1 MWAWASYVPVRSG
14 LFLGGEK
21 MTEQEHTSGSEAKK
35 TEETPPYL
43 WLDEISLREELRKH
57 GVTG

>member
-1 MWAWASYVPVRSG
+1 MSG
-14 LFLGGEK
+14 SFLGGEK
-21 MTEQEHTSGSEAKK
+21 MTEQEQKFGLKVKK

-43 WLDEISLREELRKH
+43 WLDEISLREKLRKH